1 MHKHTFI
8 ILALAICMLSCSHS
22 GQDDPFIPGSSE
34 STIAFGGNS
43 GNWQEA
49 GSRAGSRIGSQI
61 GAQIGSRAGE
71 GETGLETLFTS
82 FRVWGY
88 KTKTDTHQDGGN
100 GTAAIQ
106 KVMEGYLVD
115 WDPNNKGWEYIGKTN
130 PFLNITQTIKYWD
143 YSASSYRF
151 MAYASKDAK
160 DVTVT
165 DPSSTD
171 ASQSTT
177 EFREFRIPY
186 AFSDAA
192 TSTSTPYV
200 SELWVSNNQT
210 TGQYK
215 YGEPVKLTFA
225 PLIAKVRFKFKYA
238 EGQEG
243 QAPKITDISFK
254 DSRWQKD
261 ANGEFQ
267 WTGDNEAKTPIA
279 GTIVISYPL
288 SETNT
293 EVSKK
298 WENTERGPLELT
310 IPYEEEE
317 KNAIHQTSTYQKWYY
332 MPPMNIANYKQGSYT
347 ITANVNGNPVSAT
360 VSSEYTQWKAG
371 CQYTYT
377 FKISE
382 TNTSISFAEVQVEQW
397 VENGVLDNNGNGT
410 KDW

>member
-1 MHKHTFI
+1 M
-8 ILALAICMLSCSHS
+8 ALCLLSCSHS

-34 STIAFGGNS
+34 SGIAFGGNS

-49 GSRAGSRIGSQI
+49 GSRAG
-61 GAQIGSRAGE
+61 E
-71 GETGLETLFTS
+71 GETGLETLFSS

-88 KTKTDTHQDGGN
+88 KTKTDNHQDGEN

-115 WDPNNKGWEYIGKTN
+115 WDPNNGWEYIGKQNT
-130 PFLNITQTIKYWD
+130 FLKLTQTIKYWD

-151 MAYASKDAK
+151 MAYASKDAN
-160 DVTVT
+160 DATVTVT
-165 DPSSTD
+165 SSTD
-171 ASQSTT
+171 ATQGTT
-177 EFREFRIPY
+177 VFKIPY
-186 AFSDAA
+186 AFSNDA
-192 TSTSTPYV
+192 TSTTTPYI
-200 SELWVSNNQT
+200 SELWVSNNQS
-210 TGQYK
+210 TGQNK
-215 YGEPVKLTFA
+215 YGEQVKLTFA

-238 EGQEG
+238 EGQE
-243 QAPKITDISFK
+243 PEITKISFK

-261 ANGEFQ
+261 ANGNLQ
-267 WTGDNEAKTPIA
+267 WTGTETTTPIA

-293 EVSKK
+293 TVSKT
-298 WENTERGPLELT
+298 WETTQVGPLELT
-310 IPYEEEE
+310 IPYEEE
-317 KNAIHQTSTYQKWYY
+317 NDAIHQTSTYQKWYY
-332 MPPMNIANYKQGSYT
+332 MPPMDIAKYTQGSYT
-347 ITANVNGNPVSAT
+347 ITAKVNGNPVSAT
-360 VSSEYTQWKAG
+360 VGSEYTQWEAG

-382 TNTSISFAEVQVEQW
+382 TNTSISFAEVQVEKW

>member
-1 MHKHTFI
+1 M
-8 ILALAICMLSCSHS
+8 ALCLLSCSHS

-34 STIAFGGNS
+34 SGIAFGGNS

-49 GSRAGSRIGSQI
+49 GSRAWSQI
-61 GAQIGSRAGE
+61 GARAGE
-71 GETGLETLFTS
+71 GETGLETLFSS

-100 GTAAIQ
+100 GTAVIQ
-106 KVMEGYLVD
+106 KVMDGYLVD
-115 WDPNNKGWEYIGKTN
+115 WDLKNGWEYIGKQNT
-130 PFLNITQTIKYWD
+130 FLNTTQTIKYWD

-151 MAYASKDAK
+151 MAYAYNNETKEVAA
-160 DVTVT
+160 
-165 DPSSTD
+165 STD
-171 ASQSTT
+171 ANLSKTT
-177 EFREFRIPY
+177 FSIPY
-186 AFSDAA
+186 VFSNDA
-192 TSTSTPYV
+192 TSTTTPYI
-200 SELWVSNNQT
+200 SELWVSNNQS
-210 TGQYK
+210 TGQNK
-215 YGEPVKLTFA
+215 YGDQVKLTFA

-238 EGQEG
+238 EG

-261 ANGEFQ
+261 ANGNLQ
-267 WTGDNEAKTPIA
+267 WTGTETTTPIA

-293 EVSKK
+293 TVSKT
-298 WENTERGPLELT
+298 WETTQVGLLELT
-310 IPYEEEE
+310 IPYEEE
-317 KNAIHQTSTYQKWYY
+317 KDAIHQTSTYQKWYY
-332 MPPMNIANYKQGSYT
+332 MPPMDIANYKQGSYT
-347 ITANVNGNPVSAT
+347 ITAKVNGNPVSAT
-360 VSSEYTQWKAG
+360 VDSKYTQWEAG